1 MNANLVVALDF
12 PTAEEALV
20 LAKKIRG
27 VVPWMK
33 VGLELFTAE
42 GPRVISGL
50 KDMDFKVFLDL
61 KFHDI
66 PNTVKG
72 AAKSAARLGAD
83 MTTLHHA
90 GGERMSRAALEGVAE
105 AGYPTKIFAISIL
118 TSTSPA
124 EAGMNSAQEVTEA
137 VAAKALEAKTWGL
150 CGIVCSGHEASAV
163 KAVCGAGF
171 FCLCPGIRMANADDD
186 QRRIMTPAEAVA
198 AGADYLVM
206 GRPVT
211 RAADPRAAAAAAI
224 KNMTLTDRTQI

>member
-12 PTAEEALV
+12 PTAEEALA
-20 LAKKIRG
+20 LAKKVRG

-33 VGLELFTAE
+33 VGLELFIAE
-42 GPRVISGL
+42 GPRVISNL

-72 AAKSAARLGAD
+72 AAKSAARLGVD

-90 GGERMSRAALEGVAE
+90 GGMRMSRAALEGVAE
-105 AGYPTKIFAISIL
+105 AGYPTRIFAISIL
-118 TSTSPA
+118 TSASPA
-124 EAGMNSAQEVTEA
+124 EVGMNSAQEVTEA
-137 VAAKALEAKTWGL
+137 VAAKALEARTWGL
-150 CGIVCSGHEASAV
+150 GGIVCSGHEASAV
-163 KAVCGAGF
+163 KAVCGTHF
-171 FCLCPGIRMANADDD
+171 FCLCPGIRMASVDDD

-224 KNMTLTDRTQI
+224 ENMASTNRNQV